1 MLLII
6 KKKMIIPL
14 EIHTLFYTLSRGLA
28 LAKKSSII
36 SRLRKKWMAQGLK
49 SISMEL
55 SCAFSSPIF
64 CPQRPP
70 KVCSVAGRENCKKME
85 KEISLDVWLYHLLT
99 KTHFG
104 FGQSQKIRFS
114 IDLNFSFVSS
124 IVIVKLTQSDK
135 INSKLGLLAQS
146 YSNRKYYVL
155 YGITFLFGFK
165 LNMGK
170 AASFVCLSK
179 REKKGHV
186 LWSKITL
193 HKPKRKIVKKSGM

>member
-49 SISMEL
+49 SISTQL

-70 KVCSVAGRENCKKME
+70 KVCSVAGRENCKKNG
-85 KEISLDVWLYHLLT
+85 KRNLFRCVVVLSPFNKSPLWIWTIS
-99 KTHFG
+99 KT
-104 FGQSQKIRFS
+104 RVS
-114 IDLNFSFVSS
+114 IDLILCVCFEHNHRQTHTT
-124 IVIVKLTQSDK
+124 IGHETEKL
-135 INSKLGLLAQS
+135 IPN
-146 YSNRKYYVL
+146 
-155 YGITFLFGFK
+155 
-165 LNMGK
+165 
-170 AASFVCLSK
+170 
-179 REKKGHV
+179 
-186 LWSKITL
+186 
-193 HKPKRKIVKKSGM
+193 

>member
-70 KVCSVAGRENCKKME
+70 KVCSVAGRENCKKNG
-85 KEISLDVWLYHLLT
+85 K
-99 KTHFG
+99 
-104 FGQSQKIRFS
+104 R
-114 IDLNFSFVSS
+114 N
-124 IVIVKLTQSDK
+124 
-135 INSKLGLLAQS
+135 
-146 YSNRKYYVL
+146 
-155 YGITFLFGFK
+155 LFGCVALSPFNK
-165 LNMGK
+165 NPLWIWTISKNTVFNWFEF
-170 AASFVCLSK
+170 FVCFEHSHCQTHTI
-179 REKKGHV
+179 GQD
-186 LWSKITL
+186 
-193 HKPKRKIVKKSGM
+193 